1 MQYPKQCT
9 VNTTD
14 FINVVR
20 IVTWNS
26 DYALI
31 ASVFCYVHTLET
43 IGVHLHSVWLTLGTD
58 AASSRTSCCQHLQ
71 HEWQWWRRVARDVV
85 DRRRLSGWTG
95 RTFQQRRR
103 ADQVWLTHATSL
115 ICTQR
120 RKLAASTA
128 QPPLGTTTR
137 QQPAWWRVTGDRT
150 ALLHQTD
157 RRGRT
162 AARDLFELTED
173 GARPQVQQSS
183 RNAKPS
189 NVTLLIEFR
198 IPHRSFARRNSIFKA
213 IIRVRNTAGTKRV
226 SLGSL
231 RRTANLSAKLG
242 LHTEARR
249 PEERLEDRS
258 TTITSFVIIPE
269 RVFCRAMFFSMIS
282 QKVTF
287 CNKFTISNYIAMLR
301 NFRVLNSL
309 MQQCFNYNYTAL
321 I

>member
-1 MQYPKQCT
+1 
-9 VNTTD
+9 
-14 FINVVR
+14 
-20 IVTWNS
+20 
-26 DYALI
+26 
-31 ASVFCYVHTLET
+31 
-43 IGVHLHSVWLTLGTD
+43 
-58 AASSRTSCCQHLQ
+58 
-71 HEWQWWRRVARDVV
+71 
-85 DRRRLSGWTG
+85 
-95 RTFQQRRR
+95 
-103 ADQVWLTHATSL
+103 
-115 ICTQR
+115 
-120 RKLAASTA
+120 
-128 QPPLGTTTR
+128 
-137 QQPAWWRVTGDRT
+137 
-150 ALLHQTD
+150 LHQTD